1 MTDYRLQK
9 DHASEVPGQ
18 IPSLIHV
25 EQAAFPAMAAVNLSQ
40 QSAAVQQTY
49 KNFVLVGVNDHCVR
63 MAVMTGEYR
72 WHHHPHSDE
81 CFLVVERL
89 LEIDFADRPTI
100 QLRPGEMFTIPAGV
114 SHRTRAKVRT
124 VNLCFENTQAYTDVV
139 FDDHAV

>member
-9 DHASEVPGQ
+9 DDAGET
-18 IPSLIHV
+18 HV
-25 EQAAFPAMAAVNLSQ
+25 EQAAFPAMAAVNVNQ

-49 KNFVLVGVNDHCVR
+49 KNFVVVNVNDHCVR

-81 CFLVVERL
+81 CFLVLDGL
-89 LEIDFADRPTI
+89 LEIDLDGGRTI
-100 QLRPGEMFTIPAGV
+100 HLQPGDMFTIPAGV

-124 VNLCFENTQAYTDVV
+124 VNLCFENAQAYTDVI
-139 FDDHAV
+139 FEDRAG